1 MSPSII
7 GHRSRSKWLLVVP
20 CALLVG
26 AGCGSSSEG
35 PVGGVVAGALDDHC
49 AGVEPV
55 VVSQA
60 SCEATPPGGD
70 EETPDVH
77 YNAEADDDDCK
88 YHVSFTNT
96 PIRRNENVTFTV
108 TASLLAGA
116 KGPVTC
122 DTGQSC
128 ARPGSEII
136 IEGILGTL
144 NPLPNNGTTTKA
156 GAPGVYTISPVKF
169 DKPGRWTITYHLFED
184 CHDLVDSPHGHA
196 SFYIDV
202 P

>member
-7 GHRSRSKWLLVVP
+7 GHPSRWKWLLAVP
-20 CALLVG
+20 CALVVG
-26 AGCGSSSEG
+26 AGCGSSDEG
-35 PVGGVVAGALDDHC
+35 PAGGVVSGAVDDHC
-49 AGVEPV
+49 AAVEPV

-70 EETPDVH
+70 EEVPEVH

-88 YHVSFTNT
+88 YHVSFTT
-96 PIRRNENVTFTV
+96 TAVRRNENVTFTV

-116 KGPVTC
+116 KGPVT
-122 DTGQSC
+122 G
-128 ARPGSEII
+128 ANVG
-136 IEGILGTL
+136 IEGEIPVPLSV
-144 NPLPNNGTTTKA
+144 LPNNGTTTRESS
-156 GAPGVYTISPVKF
+156 PGVYTVSPVKF
-169 DKPGRWTITYHLFED
+169 DKPGRWTITYHLFET

>member
-1 MSPSII
+1 
-7 GHRSRSKWLLVVP
+7 
-20 CALLVG
+20 LVG
-26 AGCGSSSEG
+26 AALLMGGCGSSDAG
-35 PVGGVVAGALDDHC
+35 PVGGVAPGALDDHC

-70 EETPDVH
+70 EEVPEVH

-88 YHVSFTNT
+88 YHVSFTTT
-96 PIRRNENVTFTV
+96 PVRRNENVTVTV
-108 TASLLAGA
+108 TASLLAGS
-116 KGPVTC
+116 KGPVS
-122 DTGQSC
+122 G
-128 ARPGSEII
+128 AKVG
-136 IEGILGTL
+136 IEGVIPVPLSV
-144 NPLPNNGTTTKA
+144 LPNNGTTTTESS
-156 GAPGVYTISPVKF
+156 PGVYTISPVKF
-169 DKPGRWTITYHLFED
+169 DKPGRWTITYHLFET

>member
-1 MSPSII
+1 M
-7 GHRSRSKWLLVVP
+7 
-20 CALLVG
+20 
-26 AGCGSSSEG
+26 
-35 PVGGVVAGALDDHC
+35 GGVVAGALDDHC

-60 SCEATPPGGD
+60 SCEATPPPGD
-70 EETPDVH
+70 AEESVPHD
-77 YNAEADDDDCK
+77 NAEADDDDCK
-88 YHVSFTNT
+88 YHVSFTTT
-96 PIRRNENVTFTV
+96 PVRRNENVTFTV

-128 ARPGSEII
+128 GKPGSEII
-136 IEGILGTL
+136 IEGTVDGAS
-144 NPLPNNGTTTKA
+144 PLPNNGTKTTSSAA
-156 GAPGVYTISPVKF
+156 GIYTIAPVKF
-169 DKPGRWTITYHLFED
+169 DKPGRWTITYHLFEA
-184 CHDLVDSPHGHA
+184 CNNLVDSPHGHA

>member
-1 MSPSII
+1 M
-7 GHRSRSKWLLVVP
+7 LVF
-20 CALLVG
+20 VG
-26 AGCGSSSEG
+26 GVGCGSSEG
-35 PVGGVVAGALDDHC
+35 PVGGVVVGALDDHC

-60 SCEATPPGGD
+60 SCDATPPVGD
-70 EETPDVH
+70 VEMPETH

-88 YHVSFTNT
+88 YHVSFTT
-96 PIRRNENVTFTV
+96 SPVRRNENVTFTV

-116 KGPVTC
+116 KGPVTGA
-122 DTGQSC
+122 DIG
-128 ARPGSEII
+128 
-136 IEGILGTL
+136 IEGVVGTL
-144 NPLPNNGTTTKA
+144 NVLPNNGTTTKEST
-156 GAPGVYTISPVKF
+156 PGVYTISPVKF
-169 DKPGRWTITYHLFED
+169 DKAGRWTITYHLFET

>member
-7 GHRSRSKWLLVVP
+7 GHPSRRKWLLVVP

-26 AGCGSSSEG
+26 AGCGSSNEG
-35 PVGGVVAGALDDHC
+35 PVGGVVSGALDDHC

-70 EETPDVH
+70 EEIPEVH

-88 YHVSFTNT
+88 YHVSFTTT
-96 PIRRNENVTFTV
+96 PVRRNENVTFTV
-108 TASLLAGA
+108 TASLLAGS
-116 KGPVTC
+116 KGPVT
-122 DTGQSC
+122 G
-128 ARPGSEII
+128 AKVG
-136 IEGILGTL
+136 IEGVIPDPLSV
-144 NPLPNNGTTTKA
+144 LPNNGTTTTESSA
-156 GAPGVYTISPVKF
+156 GVYTVSPVKF
-169 DKPGRWTITYHLFED
+169 DKPGRWTITYHLFET

-196 SFYIDV
+196 SFFIDV

>member
-1 MSPSII
+1 MFPSI
-7 GHRSRSKWLLVVP
+7 GFHSSRLNWLLAVP
-20 CALLVG
+20 CALFLAG
-26 AGCGSSSEG
+26 GCGSSDAG
-35 PVGGVVAGALDDHC
+35 PAGGVVMGALDDHC

-55 VVSQA
+55 AVSQT
-60 SCEATPPGGD
+60 SCDATPPGGV
-70 EETPDVH
+70 EEMPEVH

-88 YHVSFTNT
+88 YHVSFTTT
-96 PIRRNENVTFTV
+96 PVRRNENVSFTV

-122 DTGQSC
+122 DTGQTC
-128 ARPGSEII
+128 ARPGSEIT
-136 IEGILGTL
+136 IEGILGTA
-144 NPLPNNGTTTKA
+144 NALPNTPTTTTP

-169 DKPGRWTITYHLFED
+169 DKPGRWTITYHLFET